1 MVLPTWVVCVASVVC
16 SVSRREYALVRCG
29 AVDAGATALACRG
42 VGQRIRRRPKRNRPI
57 TNGAWGL
64 LLVQAV
70 AGVVQVFLWNR
81 GVAGGA
87 TMADFQLYK
96 LAAPLWSAVV
106 QAALLDAG
114 ALTVTGWWS
123 CAVSAPAKYRNGRGD
138 AANPAL
144 RTVRGYGVLPTYV
157 PNVITRS
164 GITGS
169 VRTPARGWARAS
181 GLSRRVASPGPRAP
195 AAVPTRSSR

>member
-1 MVLPTWVVCVASVVC
+1 MVLPTWVVCVASVVF
-16 SVSRREYALVRCG
+16 SVSLTLVNNALVRSG
-29 AVDAGATALACRG
+29 AVDAGRLTVAHAATALACRG

-106 QAALLDAG
+106 QAALLDAC
-114 ALTVTGWWS
+114 LLYTS
-123 CAVSAPAKYRNGRGD
+123 PSPRDKRQSRMPSSA
-138 AANPAL
+138 
-144 RTVRGYGVLPTYV
+144 
-157 PNVITRS
+157 
-164 GITGS
+164 
-169 VRTPARGWARAS
+169 
-181 GLSRRVASPGPRAP
+181 
-195 AAVPTRSSR
+195 

>member
-1 MVLPTWVVCVASVVC
+1 MVLPTWVVCVASVVF
-16 SVSRREYALVRCG
+16 SVSLTLVNNALVRSG
-29 AVDAGATALACRG
+29 AVDAGRLTVAHAATALACRG
-42 VGQRIRRRPKRNRPI
+42 VGQRIRRRPKRKRAI

-123 CAVSAPAKYRNGRGD
+123 CAVSALGLTIGTGRGD
-138 AANPAL
+138 AAKAL
-144 RTVRGYGVLPTYV
+144 RCAPFAAAACFQPTYQV
-157 PNVITRS
+157 CHNALRHRHGV
-164 GITGS
+164 
-169 VRTPARGWARAS
+169 
-181 GLSRRVASPGPRAP
+181 GPDDGAWLGAGCLLYTSD
-195 AAVPTRSSR
+195 AADE